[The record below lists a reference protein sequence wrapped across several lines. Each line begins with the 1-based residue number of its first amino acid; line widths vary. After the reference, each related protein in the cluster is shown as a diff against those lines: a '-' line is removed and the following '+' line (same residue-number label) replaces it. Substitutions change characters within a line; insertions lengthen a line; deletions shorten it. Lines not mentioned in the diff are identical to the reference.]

1 MKLFVLF
8 LMVCCSLGYAQ
19 NSKVLIVGDS
29 WAQQQYSDIV
39 QCFEHIGVMRT
50 SHKLHNKASFA
61 DNGHSPYQK
70 G

>member
-1 MKLFVLF
+1 MRIVLLF
-8 LMVCCSLGYAQ
+8 LVVYSSIGYAR

-29 WAQQQYSDIV
+29 WAQQQYSDLV

>member
-1 MKLFVLF
+1 MRIVLLF
-8 LMVCCSLGYAQ
+8 LVVYSSIGYAQ

-29 WAQQQYSDIV
+29 WAQQQYSDLV